1 MKAGAIG
8 PCPVID
14 DTPDDMLILP
24 KNRFAVLLDETMF
37 NEFAEQMQAS
47 PDIQTI
53 YFITDSEKSFRNM
66 SNQFANTT
74 TYQLYRDYLDNFRI
88 NIGR

>member
-24 KNRFAVLLDETMF
+24 KNRFAVLLEETMF
-37 NEFAEQMQAS
+37 NEFAEQMQAY

-53 YFITDSEKSFRNM
+53 YFITDSEKSFRDM
-66 SNQFANTT
+66 SSQFAKTT